1 MKPDSIKVSE
11 TAARKHSRY
20 LTTAQLKAVLRGQT
34 GYICTKSSPN
44 HDDLYSDNKF
54 ILRGEFY
61 QVQLDIVFVVEQH
74 SDLVVVTQMSQH
86 SDSLR
91 GRFYQYVGET
101 VGDAIE
107 YADK

>member
-1 MKPDSIKVSE
+1 MKPDNIKVSE
-11 TAARKHSRY
+11 TAAKKRSRY
-20 LTTAQLKAVLRGQT
+20 LTTAQLKTVLREQT
-34 GYICTKSSPN
+34 GYVCTKSSPN
-44 HDDLYSDNKF
+44 HNNLYSDTKF

-61 QVQLDIVFVVEQH
+61 ETQLDIVFVIEQH

-101 VGDAIE
+101 VSDAIE
-107 YADK
+107 YVQE

>member
-1 MKPDSIKVSE
+1 MP
-11 TAARKHSRY
+11 
-20 LTTAQLKAVLRGQT
+20 
-34 GYICTKSSPN
+34 
-44 HDDLYSDNKF
+44 
-54 ILRGEFY
+54 RGEFY

-74 SDLVVVTQMSQH
+74 SDLVIVTQMSQH